1 MMKLNFKLKKIRIE
15 QRKTYREL
23 SLLSDVSTNT
33 IQKIEKNIM
42 QKIPLITLLKLA
54 EALEVEVTELY
65 EIEEEN

>member
-1 MMKLNFKLKKIRIE
+1 MKLNFKLKKIRIE

>member
-1 MMKLNFKLKKIRIE
+1 MKLNFKLKKIRIE

-23 SLLSDVSTNT
+23 ALLSDVSTNT

-42 QKIPLITLLKLA
+42 QQIPLITLLKLA

>member
-1 MMKLNFKLKKIRIE
+1 MKLNFKLKKIRIE

-23 SLLSDVSTNT
+23 ALLSDVSTNT